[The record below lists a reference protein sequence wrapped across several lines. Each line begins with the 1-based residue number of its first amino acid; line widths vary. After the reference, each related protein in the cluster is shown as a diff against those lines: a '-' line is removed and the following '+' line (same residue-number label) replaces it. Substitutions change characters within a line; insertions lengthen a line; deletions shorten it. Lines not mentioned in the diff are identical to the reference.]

1 MTDPVQYGGRLI
13 GLDLL
18 VLGLGLANL
27 IGSGLGLGLGLVIF
41 VSYALTLNEPWCRI
55 AD

>member
-1 MTDPVQYGGRLI
+1 MTDPVQYSARLI
-13 GLDLL
+13 GLDLI

-27 IGSGLGLGLGLVIF
+27 IGSGLGLGLVMF
-41 VSYALTLNEPWCRI
+41 VSYALILNQPWCRI